1 MKARSQRRAWL
12 RRLAAGRAW
21 SVSLQVIF
29 IALVI
34 YLFLPRPE
42 ITRPNTTW
50 SRTVR
55 DRHGTLLH
63 LSTAADGR
71 YRLQTPLAAVSP
83 HWIEAT
89 LAKED
94 RWFRWHPGV
103 NPLALLRAAW
113 GSTIGH
119 PAGGASTLTMQ
130 VARLRWGLETRTVS
144 GKLLQVFRAIQL
156 ERHHSK
162 DAILE
167 AYFNLAPYGGN
178 VEGAAA
184 AALLWCGRD
193 ASQVTRRESIALSV
207 IPQSPATRH
216 PGFPR
221 DAGRIAAAQGR
232 LSAILTGVRS
242 DPLAATFTSGR
253 LSG

>member
-1 MKARSQRRAWL
+1 MKRRSQWRAWL
-12 RRLAAGRAW
+12 RRLAAGRAR
-21 SVSLQVIF
+21 SVSLRVIL

-63 LSTAADGR
+63 LSTATDGR
-71 YRLQTPLAAVSP
+71 YRLLTPLASISP
-83 HWIEAT
+83 QWLEAT
-89 LAKED
+89 LTKED

-113 GSTIGH
+113 GSLTGH

-130 VARLRWGLETRTVS
+130 VARLRWGMETRTIS
-144 GKLLQVFRAIQL
+144 GKLKQVFRAIQL
-156 ERHHSK
+156 ERHYSK
-162 DAILE
+162 DQILE

-178 VEGAAA
+178 AF
-184 AALLWCGRD
+184 
-193 ASQVTRRESIALSV
+193 AS
-207 IPQSPATRH
+207 
-216 PGFPR
+216 G
-221 DAGRIAAAQGR
+221 
-232 LSAILTGVRS
+232 
-242 DPLAATFTSGR
+242 
-253 LSG
+253 